1 MSLFTRFLLA
11 LALVFP
17 ALGAD
22 HVVLTNG
29 DTITGSIVKKDGD
42 KLTVKS
48 EFLGEVTMP
57 WSAVKSLTS
66 DTELNVVLPTGET
79 VKGKVATTGDQLQV
93 TAAGAPKTAPLTG
106 ITAVRN
112 AVEQEHYER
121 LQHPGLLELW
131 TGNFDIGYSL
141 ARGNA
146 RSDTLVTG
154 FGATRATRN
163 DKISAYLS
171 QIYSSARTNNV
182 TSTIASSIRG
192 GWKYNRNFDGS
203 LFITGF
209 NDYEHDKFQNLDLRF
224 VAGGGLGIRLV
235 KKENAQLDAD
245 AGVNYQRENFSTNV
259 HRNSAEANFG
269 DNLAYN
275 FSKTVSLTQ
284 AARMFFN
291 LTNTGEYRANFDL
304 STNTV
309 LKRWLSW
316 HITGSDRFVSNPLVG
331 RQKNDLVLS
340 TGLRITFAH

>member
-1 MSLFTRFLLA
+1 
-11 LALVFP
+11 
-17 ALGAD
+17 
-22 HVVLTNG
+22 
-29 DTITGSIVKKDGD
+29 
-42 KLTVKS
+42 
-48 EFLGEVTMP
+48 
-57 WSAVKSLTS
+57 
-66 DTELNVVLPTGET
+66 
-79 VKGKVATTGDQLQV
+79 
-93 TAAGAPKTAPLTG
+93 
-106 ITAVRN
+106 
-112 AVEQEHYER
+112 
-121 LQHPGLLELW
+121 LQHPGLLDLW
-131 TGNFDIGYSL
+131 TGNFDIGYAL

-154 FGATRATRN
+154 FGATRATRK

-203 LFITGF
+203 LFVTGF
-209 NDYEHDKFQNLDLRF
+209 NDYEHDEFQSLDLRLA
-224 VAGGGLGIRLV
+224 AGGGLGIRIV

-245 AGVNYQRENFSTNV
+245 AGVNYQRENFNTNV

-284 AARMFFN
+284 AARMFIN
-291 LTNTGEYRANFDL
+291 LSNTGEYRANFDL

-309 LKRWLSW
+309 LKRWLSF